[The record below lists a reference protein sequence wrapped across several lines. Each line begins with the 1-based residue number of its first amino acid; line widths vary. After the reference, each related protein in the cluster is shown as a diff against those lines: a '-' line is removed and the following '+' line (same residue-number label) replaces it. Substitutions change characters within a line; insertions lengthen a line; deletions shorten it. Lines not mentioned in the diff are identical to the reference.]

1 VQIVLK
7 TFKFL
12 FFVLLS
18 LSISHAVDLNWENSY
33 DKALKQ
39 AQKEK
44 KLVYLFIGADKC
56 KYCNKYKK
64 TTLSDERVI
73 KRIKKDFIPLYM
85 SRDRDKIPKK
95 FELYGVPRH
104 YFLTAKG
111 EIITD
116 YQGVW
121 DASGLYSLLDE
132 AIAEQ

>member
-1 VQIVLK
+1 MVLK
-7 TFKFL
+7 TFKALIFIFL
-12 FFVLLS
+12 SMSVLY
-18 LSISHAVDLNWENSY
+18 AVDLDWENSY

-56 KYCNKYKK
+56 KYCDKYKK
-64 TTLSDERVI
+64 TTLSEEKVI

-85 SRDRDKIPKK
+85 SRDRDKVPNK

-116 YQGVW
+116 YQGIW

-132 AIAEQ
+132 AVAEQ